1 MFAWRFCIVYK
12 RALNN
17 VKMVLYM
24 QQKGIEVA
32 SRRFCAAYNLSMK
45 LLQGNLY
52 DNHQNIQPEKSETSQ
67 S

>member
-1 MFAWRFCIVYK
+1 MYK

-52 DNHQNIQPEKSETSQ
+52 DNHGHVDILHGDFALKIDGWTK
-67 S
+67 